1 MDFRV
6 RLYNELTV
14 ESKTVRNTV
23 FVEEQGFV
31 DEFDETDAIAWH
43 VVIYNG
49 DKPLATGRVFPDSPD
64 VYHIG
69 RVAVI
74 KEYRSRGVGRMV
86 MNALEEKAK
95 GLGAKAVTLSAQCQ
109 AEGFYTAIGYESTG
123 EYTVEQDCPHVTM
136 TKML

>member
-86 MNALEEKAK
+86 MNALRKRRK
-95 GLGAKAVTLSAQCQ
+95 GLERKLLH
-109 AEGFYTAIGYESTG
+109 
-123 EYTVEQDCPHVTM
+123 CPHSVRQRGSTQRSVT
-136 TKML
+136 KVPVSIL